1 MSNIFYF
8 LDIVFLWF
16 YYSIVGEIFMIY
28 MDNAATT
35 LPKPQQV
42 VDAVVYAMQNYA
54 NPSRGSYDQALDG
67 LRCLMMARMA
77 VADLFCCDNPMD
89 VAFSQNATHA
99 LNIAIGGIRGHIVT
113 TASSHNSVLRPLY
126 KRGDFSVVPLDK
138 KGVLNLEWL
147 KRSITDETEAV
158 VISHASNLTGNVVD
172 INAVGQICKE
182 KGVRLIIDAAQT
194 AGLIPLSIKDTCASA
209 ICFSGHKSLYGPQG
223 TGGIVLGN
231 GYVPRQILVGGSGS
245 ESFSPTHPTV
255 MPDALEAGT
264 QNAHG
269 IAGLLAG
276 INYIKDLDGKAFAVA
291 DKLARMFINGIKDV
305 QGVTLYGDLDAPLR
319 TPVVSLN
326 IDGINSSDVAAILA
340 EKYDIGVR
348 AGAHC
353 APLMHKTL
361 GTQKSGAV
369 RFSFS
374 HFNDEQQVDL
384 AIQAIKQIANTGG
397 K

>member
-1 MSNIFYF
+1 
-8 LDIVFLWF
+8 
-16 YYSIVGEIFMIY
+16 MIY

-42 VDAVVYAMQNYA
+42 IDAVVYAMQNYA

-77 VADLFCCDNPMD
+77 VADLFDCDNPMD
-89 VAFSQNATHA
+89 VAFTQNATHA
-99 LNIAIGGIRGHIVT
+99 LNVAISGIQGHIVT
-113 TASSHNSVLRPLY
+113 TAASHNSVLRPLY

-138 KGVLNLEWL
+138 KGVLNYEWL
-147 KRSITDETEAV
+147 SNAITAEAEAV

-172 INAVGQICKE
+172 INKVGEICKN
-182 KGVRLIIDAAQT
+182 KGVKLIIDAAQT
-194 AGLIPLSIKDTCASA
+194 AGLLPISLKQTGASA

-231 GYVPRQILVGGSGS
+231 GYMPRQILVGGSGS
-245 ESFSPTHPTV
+245 DSFSQTHPKV

-276 INYIKDLDGKAFAVA
+276 INYIKGLDGKAYTTA
-291 DKLARMFINGIKDV
+291 DKLARRFADGIKDV
-305 QGVTLYGDLDAPLR
+305 PNVILYGDLDAPVR
-319 TPVVSLN
+319 TPVVTLN
-326 IDGINSSDVAAILA
+326 IDGINSADVAATLA
-340 EKYDIGVR
+340 EKYNIGVR

-361 GTQKSGAV
+361 GTQKTGAV

-374 HFNDEQQVDL
+374 HFNDEQQIDL
-384 AIQAIKQIANTGG
+384 AIEAIKQIALTGG
-397 K
+397 H

>member
-1 MSNIFYF
+1 
-8 LDIVFLWF
+8 
-16 YYSIVGEIFMIY
+16 MIY

-42 VDAVVYAMQNYA
+42 IDAVVFAMQNYA

-77 VADLFCCDNPMD
+77 VADLFDCDNPMD
-89 VAFSQNATHA
+89 VAFTQNATHA
-99 LNIAIGGIRGHIVT
+99 LNVAISGIQGHIVT
-113 TASSHNSVLRPLY
+113 TAASHNSVLRPLY

-138 KGVLNLEWL
+138 KGVLNYEWL
-147 KRSITDETEAV
+147 SNAITAETEAV

-172 INAVGQICKE
+172 INKVGEICKN
-182 KGVRLIIDAAQT
+182 KGVKLIIDAAQT
-194 AGLIPLSIKDTCASA
+194 AGLLPISLKQTGASA

-231 GYVPRQILVGGSGS
+231 GYMPKQILVGGSGS
-245 ESFSPTHPTV
+245 DSFSQTHPKV

-276 INYIKDLDGKAFAVA
+276 INYIKDLDGKAYTTA
-291 DKLARMFINGIKDV
+291 DKLARRFADGIKDV
-305 QGVTLYGDLDAPLR
+305 PNVILYGDLDAPVR
-319 TPVVSLN
+319 TPVVTLN
-326 IDGINSSDVAAILA
+326 IDGINSADVAATLA
-340 EKYDIGVR
+340 EKYNIGVR

-361 GTQKSGAV
+361 GTQKTGAV

-374 HFNDEQQVDL
+374 HFNDEQQIDL
-384 AIQAIKQIANTGG
+384 AIEAIKQIALTGG
-397 K
+397 H

>member
-1 MSNIFYF
+1 
-8 LDIVFLWF
+8 
-16 YYSIVGEIFMIY
+16 MIY

-42 VDAVVYAMQNYA
+42 IDAVVNAMQNYA

-77 VADLFCCDNPMD
+77 VADLFDCDNPMD
-89 VAFSQNATHA
+89 VAFTQNATHA
-99 LNIAIGGIRGHIVT
+99 LNIAIGGINGHVVT

-147 KRSITDETEAV
+147 ERSITNETEAV

-172 INAVGQICKE
+172 INAVGEICKR
-182 KGVRLIIDAAQT
+182 KGVKLIIDAAQT
-194 AGLIPLSIKDTCASA
+194 AGLIPVSIKQTGASA

-231 GYVPRQILVGGSGS
+231 GYIPKQIIVGGSGS

-276 INYIKDLDGKAFAVA
+276 INYIKDLDGQAFSRA
-291 DKLARMFINGIKDV
+291 DKLARQFAEGIKNIPNV
-305 QGVTLYGDLDAPLR
+305 ILYGDLDAPLR
-319 TPVVSLN
+319 TPVVTIN
-326 IDGINSSDVAAILA
+326 IEGINSSDVAAILA
-340 EKYDIGVR
+340 EKYQIGVR

-361 GTQKSGAV
+361 GTQKTGAV

-374 HFNDEQQVDL
+374 HFNDEQQISL
-384 AIQAIKQIANTGG
+384 AIQAVKQIALTGG